1 MAVVMAAQWGPM
13 TVDRKA
19 GRKGAKLAD
28 HWDVPMVVR
37 KVGPL
42 DAKTVAYWV
51 DCSACLMVALKVC
64 WMAAQMEM
72 M

>member
-13 TVDRKA
+13 TVDRKV
-19 GRKGAKLAD
+19 GLKGAKLAD
-28 HWDVPMVVR
+28 HWDVPMVVG

-42 DAKTVAYWV
+42 GAKTVAYWV
-51 DCSACLMVALKVC
+51 DCSACLMVVLKVC
-64 WMAAQMEM
+64 WMAVQMEM